1 MVEKRRQQAPM
12 MGSQITEEDQM
23 SEEAQHEE
31 QQAEP
36 VLDN

>member
-1 MVEKRRQQAPM
+1 MVEKRRQPAPM

-23 SEEAQHEE
+23 SEEVQYEE